1 MELSLVDVD
10 SLVEDYEE
18 IEDPRL
24 KPPPLFKWQRKPWL
38 SRSLVLLLTGSV
50 GGGKSHFALQKI
62 VFYLLKYPNTFG
74 LIIRKTRQ
82 SLTSSAILYLET
94 NIIPAWEEMGYKG
107 SKHEKTNSRFIFPNG
122 SILAYAGLGTREERT
137 RLRSIGK
144 SGGVSIILVEEASEI
159 TREDFNELMAR
170 LRDGQAPWLQMILAT
185 NPDFAQHWINLD
197 LIQGNQAKV
206 YYSSFNDNPTLPDTY
221 KTKVLENLSGVMYQR
236 LVKGQW
242 VSAEGIILDQYDP
255 SRNLVD
261 GFEIPEDWRRV
272 VSIDFGVENPTVVH
286 WYGIDP
292 KDNVAYL
299 YREFYKTF
307 ADLADEVAPLML
319 KYAKEEKIEAYIA
332 DHDAAERRILA
343 KHGIPTIKARKDV
356 LYGIRVVNNRFKSG
370 KLKIMRNALIA
381 EDPEIK
387 AGPKCFVDEIG
398 AYVWSKPSSQGTDRK
413 DVPVKKYD
421 HGCDDCRYAMAY
433 LERGISNF

>member
-1 MELSLVDVD
+1 M
-10 SLVEDYEE
+10 
-18 IEDPRL
+18 
-24 KPPPLFKWQRKPWL
+24 
-38 SRSLVLLLTGSV
+38 
-50 GGGKSHFALQKI
+50 

-94 NIIPAWEEMGYKG
+94 NIIPVWEEMGYKG
-107 SKHEKTNSRFIFPNG
+107 ARHEKTNSRFFFPNG

-185 NPDFAQHWINLD
+185 NPDFAQHWINID

-206 YYSSFNDNPTLPDTY
+206 YYSSFNDNPTLPETY

-261 GFEIPEDWRRV
+261 GFEIPER
-272 VSIDFGVENPTVVH
+272 
-286 WYGIDP
+286 
-292 KDNVAYL
+292 
-299 YREFYKTF
+299 
-307 ADLADEVAPLML
+307 LA
-319 KYAKEEKIEAYIA
+319 
-332 DHDAAERRILA
+332 
-343 KHGIPTIKARKDV
+343 
-356 LYGIRVVNNRFKSG
+356 
-370 KLKIMRNALIA
+370 
-381 EDPEIK
+381 
-387 AGPKCFVDEIG
+387 
-398 AYVWSKPSSQGTDRK
+398 
-413 DVPVKKYD
+413 
-421 HGCDDCRYAMAY
+421 
-433 LERGISNF
+433 